1 MTRTVATGLIC
12 LGFLIAGAQHGW
24 SEDLT
29 TLREENYRKRGI
41 PEFDDA
47 VLRYLRGERPKV
59 FGGDPAPLGSYS
71 WQVSISNKWL
81 VREDP
86 VGAHFCGGFIVKPT
100 WILTAAH
107 CVRGPV
113 GDYIVRAGSHRLTP
127 TTPKYEIK
135 RPIIHPDYTYDDTG
149 RQDSD
154 IALVELQQP
163 IVLGQFAATIPLPPV
178 DANED
183 DILRSKELNVAGW
196 GGVSSSGPQVRDL
209 LAIKLAYVDRDTC
222 NKPLAFDS
230 RVSTRMICAGA
241 TAADACGADSG
252 GALSTAGLNPVAY
265 GIVSWGGDCQDGRYG
280 VYTRVS
286 FFSKWVD
293 DCVNGRASCRRRR

>member
-1 MTRTVATGLIC
+1 MGGNCEGSGDGPAAAKVRKC
-12 LGFLIAGAQHGW
+12 PP
-24 SEDLT
+24 SEDD
-29 TLREENYRKRGI
+29 LRVVVRRERFGYRVWLHVEAAARAVEE
-41 PEFDDA
+41 
-47 VLRYLRGERPKV
+47 
-59 FGGDPAPLGSYS
+59 
-71 WQVSISNKWL
+71 
-81 VREDP
+81 
-86 VGAHFCGGFIVKPT
+86 
-100 WILTAAH
+100 TA
-107 CVRGPV
+107 
-113 GDYIVRAGSHRLTP
+113 
-127 TTPKYEIK
+127 
-135 RPIIHPDYTYDDTG
+135 
-149 RQDSD
+149 
-154 IALVELQQP
+154 
-163 IVLGQFAATIPLPPV
+163 
-178 DANED
+178 
-183 DILRSKELNVAGW
+183 VAGW